1 MGSEGRGIRSE
12 RSGRECFQDRGV
24 HCELGGGPIERWGA
38 IEGSEKRGHQVR
50 ALGVL
55 EYHTSAGDFKGLLSL
70 CPWPSVCS
78 LCDTESNIRHVSF
91 LSALPLHKAIDNQKL
106 SLDWREDPA
115 VPLAPG
121 NPDVHTAGKKLIL
134 KNPIVCNKMQ
144 FSPESN

>member
-1 MGSEGRGIRSE
+1 MSLR
-12 RSGRECFQDRGV
+12 
-24 HCELGGGPIERWGA
+24 
-38 IEGSEKRGHQVR
+38 
-50 ALGVL
+50 VL
-55 EYHTSAGDFKGLLSL
+55 EHHTSAGDFKGLLSL

-106 SLDWREDPA
+106 SLDWWEDPA

>member
-1 MGSEGRGIRSE
+1 M
-12 RSGRECFQDRGV
+12 
-24 HCELGGGPIERWGA
+24 
-38 IEGSEKRGHQVR
+38 
-50 ALGVL
+50 L
-55 EYHTSAGDFKGLLSL
+55 EYHTSAGDFKGLLLL
-70 CPWPSVCS
+70 CPWPSMYLLCPCPSVCS
-78 LCDTESNIRHVSF
+78 LCPCPSVCLLCNTESNTRHVSF